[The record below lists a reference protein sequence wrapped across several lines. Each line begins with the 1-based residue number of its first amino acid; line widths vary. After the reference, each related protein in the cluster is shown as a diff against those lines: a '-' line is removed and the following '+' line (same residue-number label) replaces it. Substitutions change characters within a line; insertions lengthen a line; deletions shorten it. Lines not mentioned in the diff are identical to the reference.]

1 MRWLILSLMSWHGAV
16 FAQADLPDVESY
28 PHARV
33 HSETAGA
40 VVDYELGLGALQK
53 VKGRWRMKHS
63 ERIQGKLTR
72 RTWQIDEGYTA
83 EEAYQWYALQMEA
96 IAELLFQ
103 CQGRDCGSSA
113 QWANRK
119 FQQRVLYGHDQR
131 QLYSAW
137 RLQQQG
143 ALCTVV
149 LYAVDRGDR
158 RHYVHLDRL
167 VHGAEAAPRQ
177 PRPAAPPSPISD

>member
-1 MRWLILSLMSWHGAV
+1 MRWLILSLMGWHGAV
-16 FAQADLPDVESY
+16 FGQTALPELESH

-33 HSETAGA
+33 HAETTGA

-53 VKGRWRMKHS
+53 VKGRWRWKHS
-63 ERIQGKLTR
+63 ERIRGTLTR
-72 RTWQIDEGYTA
+72 RTWHMDEGYTA
-83 EEAYQWYALQMEA
+83 EEAYQWYALQLEA
-96 IAELLFQ
+96 TAELLFQ

-113 QWANRK
+113 QWASRK

-137 RLQQQG
+137 RLHQQG
-143 ALCTVV
+143 VVCTVV

-167 VHGAEAAPRQ
+167 VHGAETLQRQ
-177 PRPAAPPSPISD
+177 PGSAAPPSRIGD